1 MKRKWKQ
8 QKEKKETQIGRHEDL
23 NFKAKKRK
31 DSKKERMKQTERQT
45 EQRDT
50 MIKNTQGNQ
59 FDQMAELSFRF
70 WAINS
75 NENLPY

>member
-1 MKRKWKQ
+1 
-8 QKEKKETQIGRHEDL
+8 
-23 NFKAKKRK
+23 
-31 DSKKERMKQTERQT
+31 MKQTERQT

-75 NENLPY
+75 NENLPNIIKICPIRLKILPNVK